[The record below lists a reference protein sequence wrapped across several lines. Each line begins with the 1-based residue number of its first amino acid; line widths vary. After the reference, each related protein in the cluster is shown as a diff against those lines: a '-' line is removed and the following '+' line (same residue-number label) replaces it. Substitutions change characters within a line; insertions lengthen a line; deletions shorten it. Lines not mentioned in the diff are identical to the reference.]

1 MRSSQPSLILALDAS
16 SSRCSV
22 VLWSEDAGR
31 ASAGHA
37 SAGRALASLEREGQ
51 TGDAAR
57 LPGMV
62 AALLAEQGF
71 APRHLTAI
79 AVSVGPGSFTGL
91 RASLAFAEGLAAGAD
106 IPVIGVT
113 VAEALAV
120 AAREGGAAADLPLWC
135 ALDARQGRL
144 FLHRGGAPEAWEV
157 AMLSDPPRPEAPVAL
172 TGDAAEAL
180 GHVLRD
186 CGVEAFVTPARLCH
200 SREVAIAGTARA
212 RGQVAP
218 LAATPLYIDPP
229 RALLPKGGLRP
240 PPLAVGSSHAVGEP
254 S

>member
-1 MRSSQPSLILALDAS
+1 MRSSPPLLILALDAS
-16 SSRCSV
+16 SSRCSA
-22 VLWSEDAGR
+22 VLWSGEAG
-31 ASAGHA
+31 GHL
-37 SAGRALASLEREGQ
+37 LASREREGQ

-62 AALLAEQGF
+62 ATLLADHG
-71 APRHLTAI
+71 LTAADLSGV

-91 RASLAFAEGLAAGAD
+91 RASLAFAEGLAAGAG

-120 AAREGGAAADLPLWC
+120 SALAEVAHLPVWC

-157 AMLSDPPRPEAPVAL
+157 ASLSHPPRPDAPVAL

-180 GHVLRD
+180 GAVLRD
-186 CGVEAFVTPARLCH
+186 GGAQTVVTAARSCH
-200 SREVAIAGTARA
+200 AREVAIAGLARA
-212 RGQVAP
+212 QDRILP

-229 RALLPKGGLRP
+229 RALTPKGGLRP
-240 PPLAVGSSHAVGEP
+240 PPRQPEP
-254 S
+254 VS

>member
-1 MRSSQPSLILALDAS
+1 MPHLILALDAS
-16 SSRCSV
+16 SSRCST
-22 VLWSEDAGR
+22 VLWSEESGV
-31 ASAGHA
+31 
-37 SAGRALASLEREGQ
+37 LASLDRDGQ

-62 AALLAEQGF
+62 ADLLISQGL
-71 APRHLTAI
+71 AARDLASV

-106 IPVIGVT
+106 LPVIGVT

-120 AAREGGAAADLPLWC
+120 SARAEAGDRPLWC

-157 AMLSDPPRPEAPVAL
+157 ASLSHPPLPAMPVAL

-180 GHVLRD
+180 GAVLRD
-186 CGVEAFVTPARLCH
+186 SGVAAVITSARLCH
-200 SREVAIAGTARA
+200 AREVAMAGLWRMQG
-212 RGQVAP
+212 RLPP

-229 RALLPKGGLRP
+229 RALVPKGGLRP
-240 PPLAVGSSHAVGEP
+240 PPLAADRAS
-254 S
+254 

>member
-1 MRSSQPSLILALDAS
+1 MRH
-16 SSRCSV
+16 R
-22 VLWSEDAGR
+22 
-31 ASAGHA
+31 
-37 SAGRALASLEREGQ
+37 EREGQ

-62 AALLAEQGF
+62 AELLAGLGL
-71 APRHLTAI
+71 AAADLSGV

-91 RASLAFAEGLAAGAD
+91 RASLAFAEGLAAGAG

-120 AAREGGAAADLPLWC
+120 SALAEVAHLPVWC

-157 AMLSDPPRPEAPVAL
+157 ANLSDPPRIEAPVAL
-172 TGDAAEAL
+172 TGDAAEAF
-180 GHVLRD
+180 GAVLRE
-186 CGVEAFVTPARLCH
+186 GGARPVITAARSCH
-200 SREVAIAGTARA
+200 AREVAIAGLARTQG
-212 RGQVAP
+212 RLPP

-229 RALLPKGGLRP
+229 RALVPKGGLRP
-240 PPLAVGSSHAVGEP
+240 PPRQPEP
-254 S
+254 VS

>member
-1 MRSSQPSLILALDAS
+1 MRSSPPRPILALDAS

-22 VLWSEDAGR
+22 VLWSDERGGVLAGR
-31 ASAGHA
+31 
-37 SAGRALASLEREGQ
+37 EREGQ

-62 AALLAEQGF
+62 AELLASQGL
-71 APRHLTAI
+71 AARDLAAI

-91 RASLAFAEGLAAGAD
+91 RASLAFAEGLAAGAG

-120 AAREGGAAADLPLWC
+120 AAQAEGADLPLWC
-135 ALDARQGRL
+135 ALDSRNGRL

-157 AMLSDPPRPEAPVAL
+157 ALLSDPPRPLKPVAL

-180 GHVLRD
+180 GQALRD
-186 CGVEAFVTPARLCH
+186 CGVAAVITSSRLCH
-200 SREVAIAGTARA
+200 AREVAVAGLWRA
-212 RGQVAP
+212 QGRLPPLVAV
-218 LAATPLYIDPP
+218 PLYIDPP
-229 RALLPKGGLRP
+229 RALAPKGGLRP
-240 PPLAVGSSHAVGEP
+240 PPRQVEDAP
-254 S
+254 